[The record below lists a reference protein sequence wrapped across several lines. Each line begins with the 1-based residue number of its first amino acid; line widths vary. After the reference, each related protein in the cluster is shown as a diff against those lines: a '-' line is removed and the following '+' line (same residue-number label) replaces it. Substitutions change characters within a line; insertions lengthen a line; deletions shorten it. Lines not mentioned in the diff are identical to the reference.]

1 MMNDIDDILAKN
13 RLILF
18 DGVCNLCNSS
28 VDFVVKRD
36 KKGIFKFASLQSEI
50 GQKVLQK
57 FDLPAQK
64 YDSVLLIQ
72 NNQALQKS
80 TAALEIA
87 RQING
92 AWFLLYIFMLV
103 PPRVRNIVYDWIARN
118 RYRWFGKKETCR
130 LPTPEERGRFLG

>member
-1 MMNDIDDILAKN
+1 MNDIDDILAKN